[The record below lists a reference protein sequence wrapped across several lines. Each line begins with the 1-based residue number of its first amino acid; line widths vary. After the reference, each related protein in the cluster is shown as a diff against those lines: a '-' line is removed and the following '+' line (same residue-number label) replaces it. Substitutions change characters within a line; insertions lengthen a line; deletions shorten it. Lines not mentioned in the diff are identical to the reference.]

1 MLIKEKRE
9 GRATCCNGR
18 WCVECIKLFWLPAL
32 SIGETGHVPLLLTGR
47 FFTSLLF
54 PNFQGSTSLCSIGL
68 RGLGSMGDRLS
79 QRFWGEG

>member
-18 WCVECIKLFWLPAL
+18 RCVECIRLFWLPAL
-32 SIGETGHVPLLLTGR
+32 SIRETGHIREKVPLLLTGR
-47 FFTSLLF
+47 FFTFLFF
-54 PNFQGSTSLCSIGL
+54 PNLQGSTSLCSIGL

-79 QRFWGEG
+79 QKL